1 MGYVALAA
9 LNNSWPEDH
18 DDDFYLDRQ
27 LTSDQAPSGPQ
38 LPPPEEFA
46 ICGRTAKFHQA
57 SWPLQQ
63 KHYNC
68 PKHSPNKKT
77 LLLKKQ
83 PAFGRSGNRLRSF
96 LRAVQFARDKGV
108 QLGVMHNSWATKTIR
123 QFFMADDGNWK
134 SMEQSLCIK
143 MYKKRP
149 RRRVVRKTPK
159 QLFYYKSK
167 APKEIYAA
175 SQLHIM
181 RTLFQHYNAGVGH
194 NGTKVVKKNMCSGI
208 NALFT
213 SAGDEEEVGGEDHR
227 SLALYSAIHLRS
239 FEGTGK
245 RRLKK
250 SAKKTKCDKK
260 AASEMKPE
268 YVKSILAPI
277 GMLAHPIVIVSDN
290 QKGSKKALDRLLKD
304 PEIGPM
310 VRVVPKEARWK
321 GGDMTLAVMVSTYHC
336 ILGMSTAFPSI
347 YLSLCGT
354 WTLLFVSEIM
364 QANVFIGHPS
374 STLSGFI
381 AKSRAA
387 LGFGHSNY
395 VHLAKDKTG
404 KWKRVYKILGGYSYM

>member
-1 MGYVALAA
+1 MG
-9 LNNSWPEDH
+9 
-18 DDDFYLDRQ
+18 
-27 LTSDQAPSGPQ
+27 
-38 LPPPEEFA
+38 
-46 ICGRTAKFHQA
+46 
-57 SWPLQQ
+57 
-63 KHYNC
+63 
-68 PKHSPNKKT
+68 
-77 LLLKKQ
+77 
-83 PAFGRSGNRLRSF
+83 
-96 LRAVQFARDKGV
+96 
-108 QLGVMHNSWATKTIR
+108 GVMHNSWATKTIR
-123 QFFMADDGNWK
+123 QFFMADNRNWK
-134 SMEQSLCIK
+134 SMEENLCIK
-143 MYKKRP
+143 VYKKRP
-149 RRRVVRKTPK
+149 KQRINKTPK
-159 QLFYYKSK
+159 QLFYFKSK
-167 APKEIYAA
+167 APKEKYAA

-181 RTLFQHYNAGVGH
+181 RTLFQHYNTVVGH
-194 NGTKVVKKNMCSGI
+194 NGTKVIKNMCSGI

-277 GMLAHPIVIVSDN
+277 GMLAHPIVTVSDN

-304 PEIGPM
+304 PDIGRM

-321 GGDMTLAVMVSTYHC
+321 GGDMTLAVM
-336 ILGMSTAFPSI
+336 
-347 YLSLCGT
+347 
-354 WTLLFVSEIM
+354 
-364 QANVFIGHPS
+364 ANVFIGHPS